1 MDNHKENNLAHKFPQ
16 LKLNEESKDRIH
28 TALLHHQPSSST
40 KNEKVG
46 RIRNIAT
53 GLIGLLLFSVLT
65 AYILSE
71 AEKDKADQLFAA
83 AKEQI
88 TSVYETMQTN
98 MKSVKTSDLL
108 PSIKKSAI
116 ATAQATLHDAEK
128 KLSDMSK
135 ENKEALKQQ
144 LIPKMKEIEEYN
156 QIVPSANR
164 LQKQINDV
172 SEMISDD
179 PFNRDISMQLSKV
192 KGELSDFTVMTN
204 KLENPSLKSFFQGRY
219 TPQISLLEKNM
230 TAYKGV
236 SNGISELR
244 TIAEKLSLPPGE
256 FDQEVSRLSE
266 KVEKLPNNAAKAGM
280 KEELANISQDYERN
294 QVAAAEEKKR
304 LEEKRKAEEEKRL
317 AEEKRKAEEE
327 KRLAEE
333 KRKAEEEK
341 RLAEEKKKAEGEKSQ
356 LESEE
361 IFPMEFI
368 EITPDG
374 HKIINSRRPYND
386 DRFYK
391 YDEIAKKHGG
401 RYYYT
406 PNSDVAAIFNKERKA
421 IAYLNYGFITEIEY
435 KELFIDLYV
444 YYTNTPRGEATA
456 LIQKVIESGEP
467 VETEGSRLELE
478 NGILGYHAW

>member
-1 MDNHKENNLAHKFPQ
+1 MENHKENNLAHKFPQ

-219 TPQISLLEKNM
+219 TPQISLLEKNI

-266 KVEKLPNNAAKAGM
+266 KVEKLPNNAAKADM

-294 QVAAAEEKKR
+294 QVAATEEKKR

-333 KRKAEEEK
+333 K
-341 RLAEEKKKAEGEKSQ
+341 KKAEGEESQ

-368 EITPDG
+368 EISQDG
-374 HKIINSRRPYND
+374 HKIINSRRPNND

-391 YDEIAKKHGG
+391 YDEIAKKYGG

-406 PNSDVAAIFNKERKA
+406 PNSDIAAIFNKERKA
-421 IAYLNYGFITEIEY
+421 IAFINYGFSTSVGY

-444 YYTNTPRGEATA
+444 YYTKTPREEAA
-456 LIQKVIESGEP
+456 SLIQKVIESGEP
-467 VETEGSRLELE
+467 VVTGSEESEGTLLKIENGRLE
-478 NGILGYHAW
+478 YHVW

>member
-1 MDNHKENNLAHKFPQ
+1 MENHKENNLAHKFPQ

-40 KNEKVG
+40 KKVKEG
-46 RIRNIAT
+46 RIRSIAA

-98 MKSVKTSDLL
+98 MKSVKSSDLL
-108 PSIKKSAI
+108 PSIKESAI
-116 ATAQATLHDAEK
+116 TTAQTTLHDAEK
-128 KLSDMSK
+128 QLSDMSK
-135 ENKEALKQQ
+135 EKKEALKQQ

-156 QIVPSANR
+156 QIIPSANR

-179 PFNRDISMQLSKV
+179 PFNPDISKQLSKV
-192 KGELSDFTVMTN
+192 KGELLDFTVMTN

-266 KVEKLPNNAAKAGM
+266 KVEKLPNNTAKAGM

-294 QVAAAEEKKR
+294 QMAVLEEKKR
-304 LEEKRKAEEEKRL
+304 LEEKRKAEEK
-317 AEEKRKAEEE
+317 
-327 KRLAEE
+327 
-333 KRKAEEEK
+333 K

-368 EITPDG
+368 EISPDG

-386 DRFYK
+386 DSFYK
-391 YDEIAKKHGG
+391 YDEIAQKHGG

-421 IAYLNYGFITEIEY
+421 IAFINYGFSTSVGY

-444 YYTNTPRGEATA
+444 YYTKTPRGEAEA

-467 VETEGSRLELE
+467 VVTEGEGSGGTMLKIE
-478 NGILGYHAW
+478 NGRLGYHAW